1 MAKLVDVPD
10 LGSGAARHVGSSPS
24 IRTISTF
31 EQSPCK
37 GAFVYKTLDQTFMN
51 VTFSKDSQSLGTL
64 TLDFTAADFAPE
76 YKKRIRSYAAK
87 ANVKGFRPGKVPEQ
101 LIEKMYGEGLK
112 AEAINDKVTETI
124 NSYLKD
130 NNINILAEIH
140 NKDHQVADPAADT
153 FSLSYEMAVVPE
165 ISLPDLSTIELPKFL
180 VEFTA
185 EQAKQEIDSFRKRSG
200 KLQEQETADETS
212 IVYAEFEQAGEEP
225 KKTYLSAERMLDAG
239 KAAFLGR
246 KKDDSVTV
254 ELSDAFSEDELRK
267 VLFLSKPEDVTPIG
281 KATFKIERIQNF
293 SLPELDQTFVV
304 EKLGLEYSEDESGI
318 IMQYQA
324 KMAENASP
332 GVEYVEQRQILK
344 ILRDKVEIPLPE
356 AFLKHMVEHTYE
368 HQQRAL
374 TDEEFTREMRGVRE
388 NLLLDKLAETLE
400 VQVDFED
407 VVSETM
413 QAIVGSGYYNG
424 GMQDEEL
431 RNMAVKLLSQKDR
444 QVMNDMA
451 GRARS
456 GKILAVVA
464 QQMKRVD
471 KKVSHEQLQEIA
483 NNS

>member
-1 MAKLVDVPD
+1 
-10 LGSGAARHVGSSPS
+10 
-24 IRTISTF
+24 
-31 EQSPCK
+31 
-37 GAFVYKTLDQTFMN
+37 
-51 VTFSKDSQSLGTL
+51 
-64 TLDFTAADFAPE
+64 
-76 YKKRIRSYAAK
+76 
-87 ANVKGFRPGKVPEQ
+87 
-101 LIEKMYGEGLK
+101 
-112 AEAINDKVTETI
+112 
-124 NSYLKD
+124 
-130 NNINILAEIH
+130 
-140 NKDHQVADPAADT
+140 
-153 FSLSYEMAVVPE
+153 
-165 ISLPDLSTIELPKFL
+165 
-180 VEFTA
+180 
-185 EQAKQEIDSFRKRSG
+185 
-200 KLQEQETADETS
+200 
-212 IVYAEFEQAGEEP
+212 
-225 KKTYLSAERMLDAG
+225 
-239 KAAFLGR
+239 
-246 KKDDSVTV
+246 
-254 ELSDAFSEDELRK
+254 
-267 VLFLSKPEDVTPIG
+267 
-281 KATFKIERIQNF
+281 
-293 SLPELDQTFVV
+293 
-304 EKLGLEYSEDESGI
+304 
-318 IMQYQA
+318 MQYQA

-344 ILRDKVEIPLPE
+344 ILRDIVEIPLPE